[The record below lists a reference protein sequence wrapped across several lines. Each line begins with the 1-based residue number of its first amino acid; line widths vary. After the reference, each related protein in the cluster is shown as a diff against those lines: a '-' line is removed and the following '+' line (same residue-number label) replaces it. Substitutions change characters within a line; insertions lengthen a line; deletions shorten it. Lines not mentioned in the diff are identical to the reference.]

1 MGWNE
6 LKMIHEMCD
15 EPDYSR
21 DGFGLRAGDAG
32 MAYQEGYRKGFS
44 DAMRE
49 VSGRSGYRE
58 GYRNDGS
65 RGSYMGERRMPGF
78 PEPPVMD
85 FREHYDP
92 MDMRD
97 YDDMGERRRRDS
109 RGRYM

>member
-15 EPDYSR
+15 EPDYPR
-21 DGFGLRAGDAG
+21 EGFGLRAGDAG
-32 MAYQEGYRKGFS
+32 TSYWEGYRKGFA
-44 DAMRE
+44 DAMRGDY
-49 VSGRSGYRE
+49 SRSGYR
-58 GYRNDGS
+58 DGS
-65 RGSYMGERRMPGF
+65 RNDNSRGGYMGERRMPGY